1 VALNENE
8 NEIRLT
14 NNSSEGGS
22 PSQRD
27 MTSGLYDNSEA
38 GDSDETRNRKGKA
51 TPRGYGGQ
59 VLPDNILSL
68 DQKYSAIGGLESV
81 DQLLEESLN
90 NYQFK
95 KYPDNGPKLGDPIN
109 RSDVNNKLMA
119 NRSGMTIHDLNIKL
133 GEIINNSNSKYV
145 DWDYSINGQNKI
157 VVGGS
162 ANMNTENQ
170 NDGLFTGMKSFS
182 AIDISPGLD
191 DMETRNNLA
200 ISKTQKLV
208 GKNILKRKTEK
219 DRDFNVNINLNLQLL
234 SSNMLKKNHP
244 QNVITANEGNPF
256 KLKKKSYGDIKAKNL
271 NHESQITGLGT
282 VSQTLATL
290 EKKKSGS
297 MGNLKNLNP
306 KKSQP
311 KKSDTS
317 RYNVSSQNSKLMG
330 RKFSQEDYINYKC
343 QRASDVKQ
351 HPKIMSTETNT
362 VTSYEKSYYKNS
374 DVNNMHIKKD
384 YNASQNFE

>member
-27 MTSGLYDNSEA
+27 MTSGLYENSEA
-38 GDSDETRNRKGKA
+38 GDSDETRNRKGKV

-119 NRSGMTIHDLNIKL
+119 NRSGMTIHDLNIRL

-208 GKNILKRKTEK
+208 GKNILKKKTQK

-256 KLKKKSYGDIKAKNL
+256 KMKKKSYGDIKAKNL
-271 NHESQITGLGT
+271 NHESQITGTGT
-282 VSQTLATL
+282 VSQALATL
-290 EKKKSGS
+290 DKKKSGS
-297 MGNLKNLNP
+297 VGNLKNLNP
-306 KKSQP
+306 KKCQP

-343 QRASDVKQ
+343 QRACDVKQ
-351 HPKIMSTETNT
+351 HPKLMTTETNT
-362 VTSYEKSYYKNS
+362 VTSYEKSFYKNS

-384 YNASQNFE
+384 YNVSQNFD